1 MYNSSN
7 PQARNKALVAGA
19 AGQQMVNSTAGN
31 SSKKVV
37 LTMEDLSS
45 ALGEYGLNVSRPDF
59 YR

>member
-1 MYNSSN
+1 M
-7 PQARNKALVAGA
+7 AGA
-19 AGQQMVNSTAGN
+19 AGQQTTSSNQGN

-45 ALGEYGLNVSRPDF
+45 ALSEYGLNVSRPDF